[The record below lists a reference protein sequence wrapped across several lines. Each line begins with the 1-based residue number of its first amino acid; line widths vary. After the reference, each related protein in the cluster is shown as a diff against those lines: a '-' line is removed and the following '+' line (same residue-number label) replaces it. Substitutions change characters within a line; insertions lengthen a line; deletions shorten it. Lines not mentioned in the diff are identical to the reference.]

1 MIDEKKLP
9 FYLLLDLEKY
19 LAAKNQ
25 HLCYE
30 NSLRNE
36 FYDTLRAAWVSEEIS
51 DEEYMYLKDT
61 YLRQ

>member
-9 FYLLLDLEKY
+9 FYLRLDLEKY

-25 HLCYE
+25 QLCYA

-36 FYDTLRAAWVSEEIS
+36 FYDTLQAAWVSEEITE
-51 DEEYMYLKDT
+51 EEYNYLKDT
-61 YLRQ
+61 YLKK

>member
-30 NSLRNE
+30 LSLRNE
-36 FYDTLRAAWVSEEIS
+36 FYETLQAAWISEEITQ
-51 DEEYMYLKDT
+51 EEYDYLKET
-61 YLRQ
+61 YLKQ

>member
-25 HLCYE
+25 NLCYA

-36 FYDTLRAAWVSEEIS
+36 FYDTLEAAWKS
-51 DEEYMYLKDT
+51 DEITQEEYDYLKLT
-61 YLRQ
+61 YLK